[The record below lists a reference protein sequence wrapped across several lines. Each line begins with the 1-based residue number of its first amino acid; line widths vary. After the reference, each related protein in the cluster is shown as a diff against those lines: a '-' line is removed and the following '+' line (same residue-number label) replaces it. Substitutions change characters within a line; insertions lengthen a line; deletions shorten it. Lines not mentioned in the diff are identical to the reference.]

1 MAKTTTRY
9 PDGQL
14 LDPFADHA
22 PGAYDSSWRNHM
34 VIGDK
39 LKELRE
45 TKKLSQGDVEKR
57 TGLLRCYISR
67 VENGHTVPSVDTL
80 EKMAGALEIPMYRI
94 FTDDEHVKKPNIPIS
109 NGEPHNKKQDAKL
122 RPFVK
127 ALSRLTDKDQRLLL
141 HMASKMASRA

>member
-1 MAKTTTRY
+1 V
-9 PDGQL
+9 
-14 LDPFADHA
+14 
-22 PGAYDSSWRNHM
+22 

-45 TKKLSQGDVEKR
+45 AKKLSQGDVEKR

-80 EKMAGALEIPMYRI
+80 EKMARALEVPMYRL
-94 FTDDEHVKKPNIPIS
+94 FTDEAKIEKPDIS
-109 NGEPHNKKQDAKL
+109 FSKVESARNTKQEAKL

-141 HMASKMASRA
+141 HMASKMANRAWWLPH